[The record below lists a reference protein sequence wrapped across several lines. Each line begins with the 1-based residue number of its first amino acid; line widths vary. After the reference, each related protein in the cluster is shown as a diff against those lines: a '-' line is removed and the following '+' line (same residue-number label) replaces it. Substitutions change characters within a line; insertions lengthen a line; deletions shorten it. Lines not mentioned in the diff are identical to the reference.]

1 MRKPRR
7 RVHRPASHSAAELA
21 HFPGIGDVAAQYGL
35 THRALRFYEDAGLI
49 APIRYLGRR
58 YYGSDAL
65 RSLDIVVSAR
75 KAGFSLREIE
85 EMLRAGQTWAEWLGP
100 KKLKQRISMLELQ
113 HHEIQESLHELIRLL
128 PTLTTGRVSLD
139 DGQMNRRP
147 SCR

>member
-7 RVHRPASHSAAELA
+7 RVHRPASYSAAELA

-65 RSLDIVVSAR
+65 RSLDIVVSAK

-85 EMLRAGQTWAEWLGP
+85 EMLRADQTWAEWLGP
-100 KKLKQRISMLELQ
+100 KKLKQRIGMLQ
-113 HHEIQESLHELIRLL
+113 HRLREIDNAVQELTRLL
-128 PTLTTGRVSLD
+128 PTLPAGSGSTDGDQISRRSL
-139 DGQMNRRP
+139 
-147 SCR
+147 CR